1 MEYKVKQEYLVGEI
15 KDFPIEVVQRM
26 VEEQVKQG
34 NKADISV
41 FQKSANSGHIEGG
54 FLWIYTS
61 EGFYF
66 WYKVIVGKNFD
77 KFFEKYP
84 KSSSLEREEPK
95 EKTDGEISDE
105 PHLLYSYENYK
116 NGKISS
122 LHKSG
127 SLSERTVRLLALSY
141 NFNKTK
147 DEDEEF
153 AKLRKEVELD
163 NKNENFTT
171 LTHEITDLYFELK
184 NIHDDEIRHEKYEL
198 MGRKQCEIEIIKEEF
213 NNK

>member
-1 MEYKVKQEYLVGEI
+1 MEYKVKPEDLKGEI
-15 KDFPIEVVQRM
+15 KYFPIEIVQKM
-26 VEEQVKQG
+26 VERQVEQG
-34 NKADISV
+34 NEADVSV
-41 FQKSANSGHIEGG
+41 FQKSIFSG
-54 FLWIYTS
+54 FLWENAV
-61 EGFYF
+61 EGHDF
-66 WYKVIVGKNFD
+66 WNSVINLHNFGL
-77 KFFEKYP
+77 FFEKYP

-95 EKTDGEISDE
+95 EKTDGKISDE

-116 NGKISS
+116 NSKISS
-122 LHKSG
+122 LHKLSG
-127 SLSERTVRLLALSY
+127 LSERTARLLALSY
-141 NFNKTK
+141 NFNKTT
-147 DEDEEF
+147 DEEEELE
-153 AKLRKEVELD
+153 KLRKEVELD